1 MGESHARNGFA
12 RKVFRIGRPRR
23 AAPTFTP
30 GVHQYPRRKCR
41 GGPPWPPDCRFL
53 CKLARNILAC
63 LPLLVCFGFNTL
75 HVFAQDLE
83 ILSKRPPVVRTFDPT
98 KNESTIHGFLFNP
111 DSLQNL
117 FDPHRLQPNMRLHSV
132 SYTYPGTT
140 KARPQSVT
148 FVIQPLNK
156 QKTAPH
162 FSFTA
167 DSTVALEGEATLAEL
182 CCVEIYG
189 RSETNQHIVVTV
201 PTEIFERM
209 TQAKKIELKL
219 SSKNDNHSFKLNDDQ
234 RKCLVA
240 LANTMK

>member
-1 MGESHARNGFA
+1 MVESHARN
-12 RKVFRIGRPRR
+12 V
-23 AAPTFTP
+23 
-30 GVHQYPRRKCR
+30 
-41 GGPPWPPDCRFL
+41 
-53 CKLARNILAC
+53 LAC
-63 LPLLVCFGFNTL
+63 LALLHCLVSNA
-75 HVFAQDLE
+75 FAQDLE
-83 ILSKRPPVVRTFDPT
+83 ILSKRPAVVKTFDHN

-117 FDPHRLQPNMRLHSV
+117 FDPHRPQPNMRLHSA
-132 SYTYPGTT
+132 SYTYSGTT

-156 QKTAPH
+156 QQAAPQ

-167 DSTVALEGEATLAEL
+167 DGAVVLEGDATLSEL

-189 RSETNQHIVVTV
+189 RSGTGQQIVVTV
-201 PTEIFERM
+201 RTEIFERM

-219 SSKNDNHSFKLNDDQ
+219 SSKNGNHSFKLNDDQ
-234 RKCLVA
+234 RKSLAA